1 MRDST
6 LTWFSWGLTLF
17 LAFISLGSLFMS
29 HIVIIGIFAWIII
42 FIVLIIIAGII
53 YIIHKNTEIR
63 LVWLICGFLA
73 FLTLYSVRSYHK
85 VYSPWRF
92 TFSNVPLSVEL
103 PDKLW
108 QTKEKVAVRTGEENQ
123 FAVVGATALAEGIFD
138 EMSYEEFITQI
149 IEATSGSETP
159 PGFHLETCF
168 NAQFKCNYIKITD
181 IKNSSGTGY
190 FAFLN
195 DNKNTYLFSVIAGPK
210 FLTEN
215 RDFPLQVISS
225 VQRE

>member
-29 HIVIIGIFAWIII
+29 HIVIIGIFAWVII
-42 FIVLIIIAGII
+42 FLVLIIISGII
-53 YIIHKNTEIR
+53 YLIHKNTHIR
-63 LVWLICGFLA
+63 LVWLICASLA
-73 FLTLYSVRSYHK
+73 FLTLYSVRSYYK
-85 VYSPWRF
+85 VFSPWRY

-123 FAVVGATALAEGIFD
+123 FAVVGATALEQGIFD
-138 EMSYEEFITQI
+138 EMSYEEFITQVM
-149 IEATSGSETP
+149 EATSGIETP
-159 PGFHLETCF
+159 PNFQLESCF
-168 NAQFKCNYIKITD
+168 NAQFKCHYIKIED
-181 IKNSSGTGY
+181 VKYSSGTGY
-190 FAFLN
+190 FAFLS
-195 DNKNTYLFSVIAGPK
+195 DDKKTYLFSVIVGPK
-210 FLTEN
+210 FLAKN

-225 VQRE
+225 VKQE